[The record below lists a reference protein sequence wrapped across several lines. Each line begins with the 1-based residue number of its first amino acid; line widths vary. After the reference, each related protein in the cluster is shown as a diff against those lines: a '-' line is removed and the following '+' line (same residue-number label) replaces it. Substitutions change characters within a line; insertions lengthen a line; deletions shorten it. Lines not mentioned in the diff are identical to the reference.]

1 MITYPL
7 IASEILNRLFEGP
20 KRSSDLTKGLGFS
33 SKLIYQT
40 LDEMEKDDI
49 LSVQTD
55 RPKFKVYQITNK
67 GSEIAIDSKVKSQ
80 SGAMQEMKKYPELNR
95 MFAEMYKIILHQEHY
110 SKVHVH
116 PTAAISIATAS
127 ELLIPSAAAYSR
139 SVKRIFDDI
148 DNQASKTLAA
158 TIEISTNAT

>member
-33 SKLIYQT
+33 SKLIYKT
-40 LDEMEKDDI
+40 LEEMEKDDI

-80 SGAMQEMKKYPELNR
+80 SGAMQEMKKSPELNK
-95 MFAEMYKIILHQEHY
+95 MFAEMYKIILSREY
-110 SKVHVH
+110 SKVIDN
-116 PTAAISIATAS
+116 PISIADVAIMITG
-127 ELLIPSAAAYSR
+127 AAAHSR
-139 SVKRIFDDI
+139 SAKKMFDNM
-148 DNQASKTLAA
+148 DNQPLNLLAA
-158 TIEISTNAT
+158 TIEINTSAT